1 MRFKVAKSILARR
14 HVLARG
20 ILAALLI
27 CAMGQ
32 PASALDIGPTT
43 ISLPVFGIPLDIPIR
58 ASLDSK
64 SEGDGVRLDLAVTGD
79 LKSLQDNALAIARKL
94 PFPEDACA
102 RKGPNLVVNSIDSAR
117 IRAEGDT
124 AVIDVAGKVTAWG
137 CAKVLGQKIKTKIAT
152 DRIAITI
159 PVELYIPT
167 PRQVALRVKGEAS
180 IKTGDPQITEIA
192 TALLG
197 NLNQRLT
204 AAVAKALDEDK
215 ARASVP
221 QIPGLDIRIEQA
233 VFAQDQDKLLVKA
246 KADGHATSAAFES
259 LIGLAGKKAP

>member
-1 MRFKVAKSILARR
+1 MIRPWTRWIAARR
-14 HVLARG
+14 P
-20 ILAALLI
+20 LAALLFAI
-27 CAMGQ
+27 VSGHQAL
-32 PASALDIGPTT
+32 ALDIGPTT
-43 ISLPVFGIPLDIPIR
+43 VSLPVFGIPLDIPIR

-64 SEGDGVRLDLAVTGD
+64 NDKDGVLLDLALTGD

-94 PFPEDACA
+94 PFPQDACA
-102 RKGPNLVVNSIDSAR
+102 RKGPNLVVNSIDSAH
-117 IRAEGDT
+117 IRAEGET

-180 IKTGDPQITEIA
+180 IETGDPQITEIA

-197 NLNQRLT
+197 NLNQRFT
-204 AAVAKALDEDK
+204 DAVAKALDKDK

-221 QIPGLDIRIEQA
+221 EIPGLDVRIEQA

-246 KADGHATSAAFES
+246 KAGGHATSAAFES